1 MSESIFIQYVSR
13 YFGDYYFLFFIV
25 VAPIAGAYLFWMS
38 RRSRVAL
45 SKLGDQ
51 DLVNHLTSQ
60 VNHRGRKWKS
70 ILVVILLVMIVLSMA
85 RPQWGQNVNVIEK
98 RGVQL
103 IILLD
108 VSQSMLA
115 RDVKP
120 DRLGRAK
127 LEIFSIMDKLVGDE
141 VGLVLYAG
149 ASFVQFPLTL
159 DYSTARTFLSSAN
172 TNVISR
178 QGTSTGLA
186 MEMALS
192 AFDVNRQG
200 QKVILSVSDGENHE
214 GDPLGVARKASRA
227 GIVIYTIGL
236 GTSSGDSLPIYDQ
249 NGDIQD
255 FVRDANGDTV
265 VSRLNETILKDIS
278 LITGGTYLNARNGM
292 ISDRF
297 LGELAKL
304 ERVSVERDLETVKME
319 RFQWFLMLAILII
332 CSHELIPDRYG
343 MHQFVGMSRQK

>member
-1 MSESIFIQYVSR
+1 M
-13 YFGDYYFLFFIV
+13 V
-25 VAPIAGAYLFWMS
+25 V
-38 RRSRVAL
+38 V
-45 SKLGDQ
+45 
-51 DLVNHLTSQ
+51 
-60 VNHRGRKWKS
+60 
-70 ILVVILLVMIVLSMA
+70 LLVMIVLSMA

-178 QGTSTGLA
+178 QGTSTGRA

-200 QKVILSVSDGENHE
+200 QKVILIVSDGENHE
-214 GDPLGVARKASRA
+214 GDPLVVARKASRA
-227 GIVIYTIGL
+227 GIVIYSIGL

-332 CSHELIPDRYG
+332 FSVLL
-343 MHQFVGMSRQK
+343 SRK